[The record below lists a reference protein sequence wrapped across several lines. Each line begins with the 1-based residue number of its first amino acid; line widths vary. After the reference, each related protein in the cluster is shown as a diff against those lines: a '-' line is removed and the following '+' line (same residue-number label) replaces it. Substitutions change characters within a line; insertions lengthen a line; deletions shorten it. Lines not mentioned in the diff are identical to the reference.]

1 MNSGIFGFPTG
12 PTVTYRIVEFDTSG
26 TFVASPNCQFV
37 WVEMCGG
44 GGGGQS
50 PAVGAAAGG
59 IGGCAGLYWSGII
72 TARDLG
78 KSATVTIGA
87 GGAAGTDGGTTIITS
102 VDTGRVLMQTSGGRT
117 STNITFSPIGIT
129 ATNGFG
135 GGAGQSTSGSHGG
148 PAAGAGG
155 GGHATS
161 GTANPGGQ
169 PSSMLFSGTVA
180 ARGGGAAAGTGG
192 GSGANA
198 SVIVRGFGEGG
209 GGGGRVSGGSAGN
222 GGNGI
227 RGSGGGG
234 AGASTVAAGTGGT
247 GGSGFVR
254 IVEVRFG

>member
-44 GGGGQS
+44 GGGGGNGS
-50 PAVGAAAGG
+50 TTGPTAGV
-59 IGGCAGLYWSGII
+59 GGCAGLYWSGII

-87 GGAAGTDGGTTIITS
+87 GGAAATDGGTTIITS
-102 VDTGRVLMQTSGGRT
+102 VDTGRVLMQASGGRT
-117 STNITFSPIGIT
+117 GTNVTFSSTGIT

-135 GGAGQSTSGSHGG
+135 SGSGTGTNGAHGG
-148 PAAGAGG
+148 TAAGGGG

-161 GTANPGGQ
+161 TTAQSGGQ
-169 PSSMLFSGTVA
+169 PSSMLFSGTTA

-209 GGGGRVSGGSAGN
+209 GGGARISGGSAGN
-222 GGNGI
+222 GGSGI

-234 AGASTVAAGTGGT
+234 AGASTTAAGTGGT